1 MFEKLLT
8 SIGVG
13 NLTIDTRLE
22 KMTFNEEEPIK
33 GKVIFKGGSCDLE
46 VKYIELSL
54 IERVNNQN
62 EDSDF
67 SEFDYELHKHKV
79 NQSFLIKKKDHQEY
93 EFEFKL
99 EQIEFKGEPDEI
111 FLKTHVH
118 IDQSIGADD
127 EEKLSIVR

>member
-8 SIGVG
+8 SIGIG

-22 KMTFNEEEPIK
+22 KTTFNEEEPIK
-33 GKVIFKGGSCDLE
+33 GKVIFKGGSCDLKVE
-46 VKYIELSL
+46 YIKLSL
-54 IERVNNQN
+54 IERVNNQD

-67 SEFDYELHKHKV
+67 SEFDHILHEHKIKKA
-79 NQSFLIKKKDHQEY
+79 FLIKKKDRREY

-99 EQIEFKGEPDEI
+99 EHIEFKGEPEEL

-118 IDQSIGADD
+118 IDQSMGADD
-127 EEKLSIVR
+127 EERLVIQR